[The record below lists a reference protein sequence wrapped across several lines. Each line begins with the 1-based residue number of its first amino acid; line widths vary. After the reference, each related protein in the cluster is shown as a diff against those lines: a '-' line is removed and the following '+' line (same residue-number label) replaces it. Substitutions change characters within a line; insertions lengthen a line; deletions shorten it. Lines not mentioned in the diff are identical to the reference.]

1 MDYKDWRAALEE
13 LITAGLREHQPAR
26 IGAALASEAA
36 RVGRQPALPR
46 PAKPV
51 APVTPVAAA
60 AVLGVDAC
68 RAGWVGVV
76 LRPGTAPV
84 VLVAATVAELL
95 ELARPD
101 GPVALV
107 AVDIPIGLPDS
118 GARQADALARKA
130 LPGKASSVFTTLT
143 RAAYQ
148 AETYAEGRE
157 ANKRATGGVSASA
170 QAYALR
176 TKILEVDA
184 WVRSGP
190 GVPVIEVHPELS
202 FATLAGAPLLDSK
215 KSAEGAAARR
225 SVLGTA
231 GLAAPAWSS
240 GSGYDEDDL
249 LDACAA
255 AWTAQR
261 HAAGTAESLPA
272 EPEVFSDGL
281 AAAIWR

>member
-1 MDYKDWRAALEE
+1 M
-13 LITAGLREHQPAR
+13 T
-26 IGAALASEAA
+26 
-36 RVGRQPALPR
+36 
-46 PAKPV
+46 
-51 APVTPVAAA
+51 APVTPA

-84 VLVAATVAELL
+84 VLVAATVAALL
-95 ELARPD
+95 DLARPD
-101 GPVALV
+101 GPIALV

-118 GARQADALARKA
+118 GSRQADALARRA
-130 LPGKASSVFTTLT
+130 LPGKGSSVFTTLT

-148 AETYAEGRE
+148 AKTYAEGRE
-157 ANKRATGGVSASA
+157 ANKVATGGTSASA

-176 TKILEVDA
+176 AKILEVDG
-184 WVRSGP
+184 WVRGGP

-202 FATLAGAPLLDSK
+202 FATLAGAPLLESK
-215 KSAEGAAARR
+215 KTAAGVAARR
-225 SVLGTA
+225 SVLGSA
-231 GLAAPAWSS
+231 GLEVPAWSR

-255 AWTAQR
+255 AWTATR
-261 HAAGTAESLPA
+261 YVAGTAESLPA
-272 EPEVFSDGL
+272 QAEVFSDGI